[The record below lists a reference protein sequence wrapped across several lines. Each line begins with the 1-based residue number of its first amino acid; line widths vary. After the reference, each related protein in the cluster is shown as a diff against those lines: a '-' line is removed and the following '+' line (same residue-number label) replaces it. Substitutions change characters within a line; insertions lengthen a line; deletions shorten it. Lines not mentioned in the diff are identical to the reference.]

1 MSSANTPN
9 ASLRALIVEDSPT
22 QALII
27 RQRVLRCGF
36 SVRLATNG
44 QEALALV
51 EQELPTI
58 VLTDLEMPIMD
69 GLELVKQLTRRYD
82 GLPVL
87 VMTAKGSEEVAVQ
100 SLKAGAAGYVSKAK
114 LEQEL
119 PKILESILAII
130 RANQGR
136 QPIGHYLTETGS
148 HYRLPNDLALIPPL
162 VNRLQHNLDRL
173 QIFDQSMHLRI
184 GMALREALVN
194 AVEHGNLEA
203 DSELRETDDSLYRQ
217 LVAQRCQE
225 APYNQRQVTVTARE
239 SRLGVT
245 YIIGDDGPGFDP
257 ASLPDP
263 TDPANL
269 EKTSGRGLLLMRS
282 FMDEVSHN
290 ASGNEIT
297 LVKYASGKL

>member
-1 MSSANTPN
+1 MSSANSPY

-136 QPIGHYLTETGS
+136 QPIGHCLTETGS